1 MMAFSALSLR
11 EFKMPLS
18 KTPFIVG
25 ISGGSAAG
33 KTMVAGLLAEELSDI
48 DPLVIEVD
56 RYFVDRSL
64 VPPEKRM
71 KINYDIPSALY
82 FDWLARDIANL
93 KNGHRVFLP
102 RYDYANHHSTPTADL
117 VGPAPLIIVEGI
129 LLFHPE
135 QIKPLLDF
143 RLFVEADSDT
153 RLKRRVARDTV
164 ERGRTEESVIRQFN
178 QTVEPAFLEYTAPTK
193 GQADF
198 VLDWDVR
205 NMEALRMAA
214 VAVRAGMV

>member
-1 MMAFSALSLR
+1 
-11 EFKMPLS
+11 MPLS

-33 KTMVAGLLAEELSDI
+33 KTMVAGLLAEELGDLA
-48 DPLVIEVD
+48 PLVIEVD
-56 RYFVDRSL
+56 RYFIDRSGL
-64 VPPEKRM
+64 PPEERM
-71 KINYDIPSALY
+71 KLNYDVPSALD
-82 FDWLARDIANL
+82 FDGLARDIANL
-93 KNGHRVFLP
+93 KNGCRVALP
-102 RYDYANHHSTPTADL
+102 RYDYANHAAFPDADL
-117 VGPAPLIIVEGI
+117 ADPAPLIIVEGI
-129 LLFHPE
+129 LLFYPA
-135 QIKPLLDF
+135 QIKPLLGF
-143 RLFVEADSDT
+143 RLFVEADRDV

-198 VLDWDVR
+198 TLDWNVR